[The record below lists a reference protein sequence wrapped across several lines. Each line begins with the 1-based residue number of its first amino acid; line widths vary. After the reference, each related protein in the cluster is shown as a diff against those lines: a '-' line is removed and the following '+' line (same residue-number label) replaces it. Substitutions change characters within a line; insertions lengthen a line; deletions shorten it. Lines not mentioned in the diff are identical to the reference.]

1 MKPETT
7 ERVVD
12 ATARYQQNVK
22 EVDVA
27 APPAQSK
34 REKYLSRNLA
44 RTKANLLANE
54 ASAAGA
60 IAPATASLAQLS
72 QERIIGSSDLF
83 DINYLELAIA
93 VGRAVARIQIG
104 SFNGTG
110 FLVGPELLMTNHHVL
125 ENEDD
130 ARRAVAQFDY
140 QDNASGELLVR
151 QDYRFNPA
159 KFFITDKTLDF
170 TLVGVE
176 GQSARNRPLSGYP
189 WLRLIAELGKAEKG
203 DDVNI
208 IQHPRG
214 GLKQIAFRRNEVIE
228 IPEGKKDFLYYTTDT
243 EPGSSGSPCFNDQWE
258 LIALHHSGVAKLTDT
273 EPKQILR
280 TDGQVWR
287 EGIDPE
293 GLIDWIGNE
302 GARVSAIVAAVVAA
316 PLQGQMQERR
326 AQMLESTPPNPIEL
340 ARGNLPPTAGQI
352 LNGNFP
358 SPETSTSSGGT
369 MGQSHTWTIPIQVTV
384 TVGGTPAVAA
394 TAVTEKPRAEEKP
407 EPEDL
412 GPEITIDQNWDN
424 RKGYV
429 EDFLGT
435 NIPLPTLSQP
445 MKNNTVEV
453 PPQFRKDND
462 KYRLNYYHY
471 SVVMNKKRRC
481 AWFSAAMIDGENFQD
496 FKRGKDK
503 WFLDPRIDSKFQMGE
518 ELYAAK
524 NTDRGHLTR
533 FKDLSWGS
541 GASGMDQ
548 AVKATND
555 SFHFTNCS
563 LQLDGFNQGKS
574 RWQGLEL
581 FLLEKFAKKNERK
594 MVVFTG
600 PILKNSD
607 PKYRND
613 SMTYTA
619 RIPLAF
625 WKVCCLRRQDGSL
638 SATAFTLGQEDVTNL
653 PGFEEAFDVA
663 EAQITIAELADLTGL
678 GFDSLVQHDH
688 FASSGQTGALEI
700 SGPAGPRR
708 VKPIRN
714 YDEIAM

>member
-7 ERVVD
+7 ERVVN
-12 ATARYQQNVK
+12 ATARYEQNVS
-22 EVDVA
+22 EVDAA
-27 APPAQSK
+27 APPAQSR

-54 ASAAGA
+54 AVAAGA
-60 IAPATASLAQLS
+60 VAPPTASLAQLS

-104 SFNGTG
+104 AFNATG
-110 FLVGPELLMTNHHVL
+110 FLVGPELLITNHHVL
-125 ENEDD
+125 EDEDD

-151 QDYRFNPA
+151 QDYRLNPG
-159 KFFITDKTLDF
+159 KFFLTDTTLDF
-170 TLVGVE
+170 TIVGVE
-176 GQSARNRPLSGYP
+176 SQSNRNRPISNYP

-258 LIALHHSGVAKLTDT
+258 LIALHHSGVAKLTAT

-293 GLIDWIGNE
+293 GLIDWLGNE

-316 PLQGQMQERR
+316 SLQGQMQERR

-340 ARGNLPPTAGQI
+340 ARGNVPPIDQ
-352 LNGNFP
+352 NGNFP
-358 SPETSTSSGGT
+358 SPEGPIISGGT

-384 TVGGTPAVAA
+384 TVGGTAAAVAPVA
-394 TAVTEKPRAEEKP
+394 EKPHGVEKP

-412 GPEITIDQNWDN
+412 GPEITIDQNWDQ
-424 RKGYV
+424 RMGYIK
-429 EDFLGT
+429 DFLGT
-435 NIPLPTLSQP
+435 NIPLPTLSQS

-471 SVVMNKKRRC
+471 SVKTSMC
-481 AWFSAAMIDGENFQD
+481 
-496 FKRGKDK
+496 
-503 WFLDPRIDSKFQMGE
+503 
-518 ELYAAK
+518 
-524 NTDRGHLTR
+524 
-533 FKDLSWGS
+533 
-541 GASGMDQ
+541 
-548 AVKATND
+548 
-555 SFHFTNCS
+555 
-563 LQLDGFNQGKS
+563 
-574 RWQGLEL
+574 
-581 FLLEKFAKKNERK
+581 
-594 MVVFTG
+594 VVF
-600 PILKNSD
+600 SS
-607 PKYRND
+607 ND
-613 SMTYTA
+613 
-619 RIPLAF
+619 
-625 WKVCCLRRQDGSL
+625 RRRK
-638 SATAFTLGQEDVTNL
+638 L
-653 PGFEEAFDVA
+653 PG
-663 EAQITIAELADLTGL
+663 L
-678 GFDSLVQHDH
+678 
-688 FASSGQTGALEI
+688 
-700 SGPAGPRR
+700 
-708 VKPIRN
+708 
-714 YDEIAM
+714 